1 MWQRIQTLYLALVAL
16 LYVILLFLPIASFK
30 GENFELQFGLFKTIK
45 IAGENQEKVSTH
57 ILLLL
62 ICAFIIATALFCIY
76 QFKNRRFQIKIAGL
90 LYLLNAA
97 FLVIEYFL
105 QENILKQF
113 TIETKTYLV
122 GTYLPLI
129 ALLLIFLA
137 QRGIKQDE
145 ELVKS
150 ADRLR

>member
-1 MWQRIQTLYLALVAL
+1 MWQRIQTVYLALVAL
-16 LYVILLFLPIASFK
+16 LYVVLLFLPIASFK
-30 GENFELQFGLFKTIK
+30 GENFELQFGLFNTIK
-45 IAGENQEKVSTH
+45 ILGEKQDKVASH
-57 ILLLL
+57 ILLILM
-62 ICAFIIATALFCIY
+62 CSFIIATALFCIS
-76 QFKNRRFQIKIAGL
+76 QFKNRKFQIKIAGL

-113 TIETKTYLV
+113 SIVTKTYLA

-129 ALLLIFLA
+129 ALLLVFLA
-137 QRGIKQDE
+137 QRGIKNDE

>member
-1 MWQRIQTLYLALVAL
+1 
-16 LYVILLFLPIASFK
+16 
-30 GENFELQFGLFKTIK
+30 
-45 IAGENQEKVSTH
+45 
-57 ILLLL
+57 
-62 ICAFIIATALFCIY
+62 
-76 QFKNRRFQIKIAGL
+76 

-129 ALLLIFLA
+129 ALLLVFLA
-137 QRGIKQDE
+137 QRGIKHDE